1 MGAISGLVGASGG
14 ANGTGFAAP
23 QAANITDPTTGAQI
37 NQAYTGTQGAMAG
50 QQGLLQALQGQNGL
64 QNQSQVYGQLQG
76 IASGAVNPA
85 QAQFNQN
92 TQANVANQAALM
104 AGQRGAGANVGL
116 MARQAAQQGAATQ
129 QQAVGQEASQQA
141 QNQIAA
147 IGQAG
152 NLATTQA
159 GQQIGQTNA
168 NVSAQQAEQANLLN
182 AQQGYNTN
190 QVAMQSNINNANAG
204 LAGSVM
210 GGQQALIGGAL
221 NGAGAV
227 MGGFGKPAAAR
238 GGEIVK
244 LADGTGDVQPAAS
257 PTPAPAAP
265 PSGAQSKFGQ
275 FLKGA
280 VSGGKTVDSQSAAP
294 TTGPAALQSGMSNL
308 VSALGKPGKQ
318 QVATG
323 QDQETSKQDT
333 QASQPVTNPVG
344 GQATSADAQGITSTF
359 AGGGMTHDYRS
370 GGKVNAK
377 SPKEK
382 AVKQGNDYAN
392 DKIPAVLSE
401 HEIVLPR
408 SVTLSKDP
416 VAASAKFV
424 QAVIAKR
431 KGRK

>member
-1 MGAISGLVGASGG
+1 V
-14 ANGTGFAAP
+14 
-23 QAANITDPTTGAQI
+23 
-37 NQAYTGTQGAMAG
+37 
-50 QQGLLQALQGQNGL
+50 GLL
-64 QNQSQVYGQLQG
+64 
-76 IASGAVNPA
+76 
-85 QAQFNQN
+85 
-92 TQANVANQAALM
+92 
-104 AGQRGAGANVGL
+104 
-116 MARQAAQQGAATQ
+116 ARQAAQQGAATQ
-129 QQAVGQEASQQA
+129 QQAVGQEARQQA
-141 QNQIAA
+141 QNQINA

-168 NVSAQQAEQANLLN
+168 NVQAQQAEQSNLLN
-182 AQQGYNTN
+182 AQQGFNTN

-204 LAGSVM
+204 LAGNVM
-210 GGQQALIGGAL
+210 QGQQALIGGAL
-221 NGAGAV
+221 NGAGAAI
-227 MGGFGKPAAAR
+227 GRAE
-238 GGEIVK
+238 GGEIQRF
-244 LADGTGDVQPAAS
+244 ADGAGDVQPAAS

-359 AGGGMTHDYRS
+359 AGAGGGMTHDYRS

-416 VAASAKFV
+416 VAESAKFV
-424 QAVIAKR
+424 ASVIAKR